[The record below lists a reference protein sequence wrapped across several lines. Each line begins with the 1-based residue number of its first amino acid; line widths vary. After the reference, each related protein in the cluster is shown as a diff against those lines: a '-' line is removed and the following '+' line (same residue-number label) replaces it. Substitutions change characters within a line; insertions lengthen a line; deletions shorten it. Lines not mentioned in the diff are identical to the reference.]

1 MFLLQKCHKAY
12 GIGYMKTA
20 QTPAAENE

>member
-1 MFLLQKCHKAY
+1 
-12 GIGYMKTA
+12 MKTA